1 MAHWGAP
8 DSTAPGGRSD
18 PGHHVRHRRSRL
30 WRDHR
35 NYWQLAV
42 VVVVEVLA
50 MVGGAGIVLDDA
62 VADWLP
68 GAPNA
73 MSGSPHVIRF

>member
-1 MAHWGAP
+1 MAHLGAP
-8 DSTAPGGRSD
+8 DLTAPGGRTD
-18 PGHHVRHRRSRL
+18 PGHHGHRIRSRL

-35 NYWQLAV
+35 NWQLAV
-42 VVVVEVLA
+42 EVLA
-50 MVGGAGIVLDDA
+50 TVGGAGIVLDDA

-73 MSGSPHVIRF
+73 MSRSPHVIRF